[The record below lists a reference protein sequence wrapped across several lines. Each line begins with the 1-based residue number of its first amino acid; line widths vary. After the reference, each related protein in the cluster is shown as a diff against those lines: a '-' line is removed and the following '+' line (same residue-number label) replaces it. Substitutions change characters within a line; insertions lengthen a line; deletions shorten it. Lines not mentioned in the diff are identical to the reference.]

1 MQLKNWYNIQLKV
14 LNDLCSVFFFFH
26 VIKMAIAAISFIWS
40 STMSPVYFLSEKSLQ
55 KPKRSQGASQRGVFS
70 VFVFVTFI
78 FDDFFTCLVSP
89 LKCLLYTMILIQHI
103 GMALPISTIQLGQ
116 KQTNTYN
123 FEFLNHVGFWQGVM
137 YMWFLSKVGD
147 TRHVKKSSKV
157 NGTNT
162 KTENTPRWLAPW
174 DLFGFCSDF
183 SDKK

>member
-1 MQLKNWYNIQLKV
+1 ML
-14 LNDLCSVFFFFH
+14 LNPITHSANVKLNL
-26 VIKMAIAAISFIWS
+26 AAISFIWS

-70 VFVFVTFI
+70 VFVFVPFT

-137 YMWFLSKVGD
+137 YMWFLSKVFIN
-147 TRHVKKSSKV
+147 RCVKQIWPTFYGFFSETKSRV
-157 NGTNT
+157 IMIT
-162 KTENTPRWLAPW
+162 
-174 DLFGFCSDF
+174 FF
-183 SDKK
+183 